1 MVPMQNRAD
10 SGRSLNFTAVRE
22 LTIDEQHAGQRI
34 DNFLISRLKG
44 LPRTR
49 IYRILRRGEVRVNK
63 GRIRQHSIAS
73 DGAVAQAANEATIG
87 TCVDY
92 WRPAGTRVRFICRL

>member
-1 MVPMQNRAD
+1 MTPMQTRAD
-10 SGRSLNFTAVRE
+10 NGRAPNPSAAHE

-63 GRIRQHSIAS
+63 GRIRQHYRLKPGDVVRIPPLRRVQSAAS
-73 DGAVAQAANEATIG
+73 RE
-87 TCVDY
+87 
-92 WRPAGTRVRFICRL
+92 PAMGPSLRSCSD